1 MPAFGLLVIIL
12 GIWVLIN
19 TINGNLLDIVEG
31 KATFN
36 FTSSPSQSDNVVNPR
51 GSQAQQSKQST
62 GSTLT
67 SDFGAGR

>member
-19 TINGNLLDIVEG
+19 TINGNLLDVVEG

-36 FTSSPSQSDNVVNPR
+36 FTSSPPSQSSPPQGGGGGGNLQP
-51 GSQAQQSKQST
+51 
-62 GSTLT
+62 
-67 SDFGAGR
+67 